1 MIMERSGNQMNFLVL
16 DEIFGSQH
24 QSRKRSIL
32 ETLGQLQKQF
42 RQILLITH
50 IEDVKDNVSAVLRVQ
65 EKEDGSSTAVL
76 ED

>member
-1 MIMERSGNQMNFLVL
+1 
-16 DEIFGSQH
+16 
-24 QSRKRSIL
+24 L

-50 IEDVKDNVSAVLRVQ
+50 IDDVKDNVSAVLRVQ
-65 EKEDGSSTAVL
+65 EKEDGSSTVVL